1 MRQPTRIVR
10 LTTIAFAATAL
21 LAGCLS
27 KALSKKEAGEII
39 STSSA
44 FNRPKFAHIP
54 RQMTFRGYAFSSN
67 GVLSINDMA
76 QFDPTMAILKL
87 QRVITVNES
96 VYGSGVE
103 TLHQLVI
110 TPTAIDST
118 SLLAD
123 EDPRSGGY
131 DVQATLD
138 AQEERRDNFSR
149 LGYYSS
155 FKKDLGWRVP
165 IGTRQFIE
173 VTQIHNWRDANENI
187 PVNEIV
193 VDFTWRWVPNDFG
206 DAFDTQSATFRSF
219 PDEVQRAA
227 ESWGVRMN
235 TEGTMLSRAY
245 LRREDKQWQLTVI
258 HWSTGRGNPR

>member
-1 MRQPTRIVR
+1 MRHPTFTLR
-10 LTTIAFAATAL
+10 LTTSALATTL
-21 LAGCLS
+21 LLGGCLS
-27 KALSKKEAGEII
+27 KSITKKQAGEII

-44 FNRPKFAHIP
+44 FTRPKFAHIP
-54 RQMTFRGYAFSSN
+54 RLMTFKGYSFSSN
-67 GVLSINDMA
+67 GVLSINDLA
-76 QFDPTMAILKL
+76 QFDPTLAILKL
-87 QRVITVNES
+87 ERVVSVNES

-103 TLHQLVI
+103 TLHQLVV

-123 EDPRSGGY
+123 EDPRAGGY
-131 DVQATLD
+131 DAQATLD
-138 AQEERRDNFSR
+138 AQEERRDNYSR
-149 LGYYSS
+149 LGYYSE

-193 VDFTWRWVPNDFG
+193 VDFTWRWVPNEFG

-219 PDEVQRAA
+219 PDAVQRSA
-227 ESWGVRMN
+227 ESWGIRMN

-245 LRREDKQWQLTVI
+245 LRREGDQWQLNVI